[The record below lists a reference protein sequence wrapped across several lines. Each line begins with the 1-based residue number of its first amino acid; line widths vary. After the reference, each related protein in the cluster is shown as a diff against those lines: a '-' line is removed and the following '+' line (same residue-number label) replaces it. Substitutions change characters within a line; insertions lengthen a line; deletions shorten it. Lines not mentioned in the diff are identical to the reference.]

1 MSEIKSKINPDFL
14 GLGFSKVDRD
24 LFFLLDCL
32 EEVLTECGEK
42 HLARYLPWKSEL
54 DPSSVTRFPERVGQI
69 YSMAFQLL
77 NMVEENASAQTRRLR
92 ESTLG
97 LFEEPGLWGYELRRS
112 KEGKVTEE
120 QILSVLSNVR
130 VETVLTAHPTEAKRS
145 SVLEQHRAI
154 YQLLVKRENSM
165 WTPFEQEQI
174 KEEVKSALERLWRT
188 GEILVRKPE
197 ISEERRN
204 VVHYLKNVFPK
215 VLPMLDLRLIQAWE
229 KAGYSVDCFKDWK
242 NLPMIQFGTWVG
254 GDRDGHPFVTAE
266 VTRETFKELRLNA
279 LYVLHQQMNTVIER
293 LSLSHFVQKP
303 SLEMTAV
310 ISRMAEEIGERGGRL
325 LGVYPEEP
333 WRQFA
338 LLIQSKLPLERV
350 SGNRI
355 EILEREGSYSYPEQ
369 MSNDLRA
376 LYRSL
381 VDVGAERVA
390 ESDVRPVLR
399 LLEVFGFHSA
409 QLDIRQNSQFHDLA
423 LSQLMEASG
432 LNGKAFLT
440 WPEAKRVKFLNEEL
454 KSPRPFTHGEG
465 SIGKEADAVLSC
477 YRVLFEQIK
486 LHGQEGIGALI
497 VSMTRRLSDLL
508 VVYVLA
514 REAGLTEHTEEGLLC
529 KLPVV
534 PLFETVDDLRASEEI
549 VKRYLVHPVVLR
561 SLKSQLLKDNQ
572 SSGRTRPLPSQQIM
586 IGYSDSN
593 KESGILA
600 AQWELHRAQEL
611 LTQAGRKAK
620 VNIRFFHGRGGTISR
635 GAGPT
640 HWFLESLPKNSIEG
654 DFRVTEQGETVA
666 QKYANLI
673 TATHNLE
680 LLTAGA
686 TAQTVRHRF
695 TKARSYGMD
704 KTLNR
709 LCLKSRKAFRD
720 LLEMDGFM
728 TFYGQ
733 ATPIDALENSS
744 IGSRP
749 SRRTGSRTLGD
760 LRAIPW
766 VFSWNQARFYVPGW
780 YGVGSALQE
789 LHDHHP
795 EEFNNLVGN
804 VRNWAFLNYL
814 LTNVETSIYSAD
826 LEIMTAYSELVKEEK
841 VRRIFMKTITEEYQ
855 RTQVMLEKVF
865 GKTFAARRPRMAKTL
880 KLRADALRLLHY
892 QQMNLLGRWRAASL
906 DQDEEATRRL
916 LPQILLS
923 INAIASGLGTTG

>member
-1 MSEIKSKINPDFL
+1 
-14 GLGFSKVDRD
+14 
-24 LFFLLDCL
+24 
-32 EEVLTECGEK
+32 
-42 HLARYLPWKSEL
+42 
-54 DPSSVTRFPERVGQI
+54 
-69 YSMAFQLL
+69 
-77 NMVEENASAQTRRLR
+77 
-92 ESTLG
+92 
-97 LFEEPGLWGYELRRS
+97 
-112 KEGKVTEE
+112 KVTED

-204 VVHYLKNVFPK
+204 VLHYLRHVFPK
-215 VLPMLDLRLIQAWE
+215 ILPMLDLRLIQAWE
-229 KAGYSVDCFKDWK
+229 KAGYDPKCFKEWK
-242 NLPMIQFGTWVG
+242 NLPMVQFGTWVG

-279 LYVLHQQMNTVIER
+279 LFVLHQQMDLVIER
-293 LSLSHFVQKP
+293 LSLSHFVQKAP
-303 SLEMTAV
+303 MEMTTV
-310 ISRMAEEIGERGGRL
+310 MSRIAEELGARSARL
-325 LGVYPEEP
+325 MGAYSEEP
-333 WRQFA
+333 WRQFSV
-338 LLIQSKLPLERV
+338 LIQAKLPVERV
-350 SGNRI
+350 SGNQL
-355 EILEREGSYSYPEQ
+355 EILEREGSYLYPEQ
-369 MSNDLRA
+369 MREDLRA

-381 VDVGAERVA
+381 VEIGAERIA

-399 LLEVFGFHSA
+399 MLEVFGFHSA

-423 LSQLMEASG
+423 MSQLMDAAG
-432 LNGKAFLT
+432 LNGKGFLS
-440 WPEAKRVKFLNEEL
+440 WGEEKRLKFLNQEL
-454 KSPRPFTHGEG
+454 KSSRPFTHGES

-477 YRVLFEQIK
+477 YRVLAEQIK
-486 LHGQEGIGALI
+486 QHGQQGIGALI

-514 REAGLTEHTEEGLLC
+514 REAGLTEHSSDGLYC

-534 PLFETVDDLRASEEI
+534 PLFETVDDLRASEEM
-549 VKRYLVHPVVLR
+549 VRRYLAHTVTQR
-561 SLKSQLLKDNQ
+561 SLKAQLEFENQ
-572 SSGRTRPLPSQQIM
+572 SLGRKRQYPSQQIM

-600 AQWELHRAQEL
+600 AQWELHRAQEAI
-611 LTQAGRKAK
+611 TKVGRKAH

-673 TATHNLE
+673 TGTHNLE
-680 LLTAGA
+680 LLMAGA

-695 TKARSYGMD
+695 AKSKTYGLD

-709 LCLKSRKAFRD
+709 LCLTSRNSFRHF
-720 LLEMDGFM
+720 LEMDGFM

-733 ATPIDALENSS
+733 ATPIDALEHSS

-780 YGVGSALQE
+780 FGVGSALQD
-789 LHDHHP
+789 LHDNYSDDFH
-795 EEFNNLVGN
+795 NLVSH
-804 VRNWAFLNYL
+804 VREWAFLNYL
-814 LTNVETSIYSAD
+814 LTNVETSVYSAD
-826 LEIMTAYSELVKEEK
+826 VEIMNAYAELVKEEK
-841 VRRIFMKTITEEYQ
+841 IRRQFTKVVSDEYL
-855 RTQVMLEKVF
+855 RTQEMLEKVF
-865 GKTFAARRPRMAKTL
+865 GKTFSARRPRMAKTL
-880 KLRADALRLLHY
+880 KLRADALKLLHY
-892 QQMNLLGRWRAASL
+892 QQINLLERWRTAKSAE
-906 DQDEEATRRL
+906 DEDTTRRL